1 MLAETV
7 VGDTAGDTAGDKVG
21 DKAGGGE
28 PDPKRPGRGG
38 EGTTET
44 VEPVESK
51 EPGEQGH
58 LGPNMVPLFVIT
70 LKGKTFNVLINKNS
84 TVLQLK
90 QEIETQ
96 HGVPVWRQRLIHA
109 GQLLENDKSITEHY
123 CLQRETA
130 VHLVEIVETEVPV
143 EEAGEAGKAE
153 VPVEEAGEEAGKA
166 EVPVEEAE
174 EEDGEEAEEEDGEW
188 EDGEWEAEEEAGEV
202 GEARLSEVA
211 VAPENVNKP
220 KIVLKG
226 TRDGWTTYMAIAD
239 FAIEAAELVERRNR
253 DELMWAVAHSAELV
267 DKLMEFGLCDE
278 VMIRFLTLLA
288 AVHNVLIHILQ
299 ELAA

>member
-143 EEAGEAGKAE
+143 EEAGEAG
-153 VPVEEAGEEAGKA
+153 EEAGKA
-166 EVPVEEAE
+166 EVPV
-174 EEDGEEAEEEDGEW
+174 EEAEEEDGEW